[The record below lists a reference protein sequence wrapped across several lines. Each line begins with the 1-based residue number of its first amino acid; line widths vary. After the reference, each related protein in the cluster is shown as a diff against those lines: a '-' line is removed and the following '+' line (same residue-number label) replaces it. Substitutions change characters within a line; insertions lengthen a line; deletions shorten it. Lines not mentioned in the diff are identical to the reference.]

1 MASPISILYV
11 DDEPALLE
19 IGKLFL
25 ERRGEFSVTKSE
37 SAPDAIRLLSDQ
49 RFDAI
54 ISDYQMPDMN
64 GIELLKYLRTLG
76 NTTPFIIFTGK
87 GREEVAIEA
96 LNSGADFYLQKG
108 GDPKSQFA
116 ELSNK
121 VRYAVARRRSEDALR
136 ESELRYRNVVE
147 DMDELICRF
156 LPDNTIIFVNDAF
169 CRLFGIRHEEIIGS
183 RFQPTIH
190 PDDANSVQQHF
201 ASFTTDQ
208 PSGTIEERVIMPDGQ
223 IVWQRW
229 STRAM
234 YDDSGIL
241 CEYQSVGRDITN
253 LMMQERELRRAN
265 DELLAANEELMA
277 TDEELRQQYNEI
289 MAAQKELV
297 ISEGR
302 YRAIFEYTSAAT
314 IIIEEDTTISL
325 ANTAFKQLAGG
336 NPEDIIGRS
345 WTEFVSQSDR
355 DRMVQYHQQRRR
367 SNTTPPRNYEFTFI
381 DRCGGTHATH
391 ITVGMIPGTSQ
402 SVASFYDITDRVR
415 MEDAI
420 RKSEEQY
427 RMITENMTET
437 ITVMDL
443 SMRFIYVSPS
453 ITALRGFTV
462 SEVMQQSFEEVMT
475 PASKDLALRRFAEE
489 MQHEAEGTHNPD
501 RVVTLD
507 LEEYQKDGSTI
518 WVNNTLKFLR
528 DEDGRPTAILVVSRN
543 ITDQKIALNLLRE
556 SELFNRTL
564 IENLPDYVLLYGSD
578 GRILHIN
585 PPAAAALG
593 YSAQEVIGMHVL
605 SFVAPE
611 YHEGVI
617 EKLTDRQEQR
627 EIAPYEIEIISKGG
641 ERSLVIVK
649 GASIRHHDA
658 PATLLVLTDITDR
671 KKVEDELFRS
681 EEKYRQLIEHSNEGI
696 FVAQDGMI
704 RLCNRRLMELTG
716 YSEEEMYTKPFIEFI
731 HPDDR
736 EVVAVNHQKRISGEP
751 IPEHYDFR
759 LLRKDGVYTW
769 ITIHSSRSTWDG
781 QHATLNHVIDL
792 THQKAIE
799 EALRQANRKLQL
811 LSSITR
817 HDILNKLTTL
827 QGYLTLAYDS
837 DDDDAAQKKYLR
849 QVERAATA
857 IQRHI
862 EFTREYERLGI
873 AEPVWQSISLK
884 QEENATDTIT
894 YQDDCQALFVLAD
907 PMLEKVFFNLM
918 DNTLR
923 HGEGATQVRLSYEIE
938 GNNCRIIWEDNG
950 IGVRD
955 ESKKAI
961 FGLGVGKNT
970 GFGLFLSQEIL
981 RITGITIQETGI
993 YGKGARFEVEV
1004 PSGMWRIDSG

>member
-1 MASPISILYV
+1 MPSPISILYV

-25 ERRGEFSVTKSE
+25 ERMGEFSVTKSE
-37 SAPDAIRLLSDQ
+37 SATDAIRLLSDQ

-54 ISDYQMPDMN
+54 ISDYQMPEMN
-64 GIELLKYLRTLG
+64 GIELLKYLKTIG

-136 ESELRYRNVVE
+136 ESEVRYRNVVE

-169 CRLFGIRHEEIIGS
+169 CNLFEISREAIIGS

-190 PDDANSVQQHF
+190 PDDADSVFHHF
-201 ASFTTDQ
+201 ASFTPDQ

-223 IVWQRW
+223 IFWQRW

-241 CEYQSVGRDITN
+241 REYQSVGRDITN
-253 LMMQERELRRAN
+253 LMMQDRELRR
-265 DELLAANEELMA
+265 ANEELMA

-289 MAAQKELV
+289 MAAQKELI

-325 ANTAFKQLAGG
+325 ANTAFEQLSGD
-336 NPEDIIGRS
+336 NTEDIIGRS

-367 SNTTPPRNYEFTFI
+367 SNETPPRNYEFTFI
-381 DRCGGTHATH
+381 DRFGGNHATH
-391 ITVGMIPGTSQ
+391 VTVGMIPGTRQ
-402 SVASFYDITDRVR
+402 SVASFYDITDRVL

-420 RKSEEQY
+420 RRSEEQY

-437 ITVMDL
+437 ITVVDL
-443 SMRFIYVSPS
+443 SMHFIYVSPS

-462 SEVMQQSFEEVMT
+462 SEVMQQSFEEVLI
-475 PASKDLALRRFAEE
+475 PASRDLALRRFAEE

-507 LEEYQKDGSTI
+507 LEEYHKDGSTI

-543 ITDQKIALNLLRE
+543 ITDQKRADIFLKE

-605 SFVAPE
+605 SFVAQE
-611 YHEGVI
+611 YHEGVR

-671 KKVEDELFRS
+671 KKVEDALFRS

-696 FVAQDGMI
+696 LVAQDGMI
-704 RLCNRRLMELTG
+704 RLSNRRLKELTG
-716 YSEEEMYTKPFIEFI
+716 YSEEEIYAKPFIEFI

-736 EVVAVNHQKRISGEP
+736 EMVAVNHQKRLTGEQV
-751 IPEHYDFR
+751 PEHYDFR
-759 LLRKDGVYTW
+759 LLRKDGDYTW

-781 QHATLNHVIDL
+781 RYATLNHVIDL
-792 THQKAIE
+792 THQKTIE

-837 DDDDAAQKKYLR
+837 DDDSIQHTYLR
-849 QVERAATA
+849 QVEMAAAA

-862 EFTREYERLGI
+862 EFTRQYEKLGV
-873 AEPVWQSISLK
+873 AEPVWQSLSFRLDEIST
-884 QEENATDTIT
+884 ETIT
-894 YQDDCQALFVLAD
+894 FQDECQALLVLAD

-923 HGEGATQVRLSYEIE
+923 HGEGATQVRLSYEIDD
-938 GNNCRIIWEDNG
+938 NNCRIIWEDNG
-950 IGVRD
+950 IGVSD

-961 FGLGVGKNT
+961 FGWGVGKNT

-981 RITGITIQETGI
+981 RITGITIQETGT
-993 YGKGARFEVEV
+993 YGKGARFELEV
-1004 PSGMWRIDSG
+1004 PAGMWRIKS